1 MKCHFISFKFNYKTD
16 NKQKSYSQLDL
27 FNQP

>member
-1 MKCHFISFKFNYKTD
+1 MPFYIAKFNYKTN